1 MQTTNEQE
9 NEALA
14 HRFHRDI
21 FQKRKLH
28 VADEILT
35 FDFILR
41 NPSLPSEFT
50 CGPEGVKKFVSL
62 IADNTTEFRIM
73 HHDTISKGDKVL
85 IRWTFSGII
94 EKEMFG
100 IPPSDNLINIAGFDL
115 FRITPDGK
123 KIAELWQQFNVG
135 SWL

>member
-9 NEALA
+9 NEGLA

-21 FQKRKLH
+21 FQKRILDI
-28 VADEILT
+28 ADEILT
-35 FDFILR
+35 SDFVLR
-41 NPSLPSEFT
+41 NPILPSELT
-50 CGPEGVKKFVSL
+50 CGSEGVKKFVSS
-62 IADNTTEFRIM
+62 IADNTTEFQIM

-85 IRWTFSGII
+85 IRWTFSGIL

-100 IPPSDNLINIAGFDL
+100 IPRSDNLVNIAGFDL
-115 FRITPDGK
+115 FRITSDGK
-123 KIAELWQQFNVG
+123 KIAELWQQFSVG

>member
-1 MQTTNEQE
+1 MQTTNEQG

-21 FQKRKLH
+21 FQKRKLD
-28 VADEILT
+28 VSDEILT

-41 NPSLPSEFT
+41 NPMLPSELT
-50 CGPEGVKKFVSL
+50 YGPEGVKRFALL
-62 IADNTTEFRIM
+62 IADSTSEFRIT
-73 HHDTISKGDKVL
+73 HHDTISKEDKVL
-85 IRWTFSGII
+85 IRWTFSGIF
-94 EKEMFG
+94 EKELFD
-100 IPPSDNLINIAGFDL
+100 IYPSDNLVNIAGFDL

-123 KIAELWQQFNVG
+123 KLAELWQQFRVG